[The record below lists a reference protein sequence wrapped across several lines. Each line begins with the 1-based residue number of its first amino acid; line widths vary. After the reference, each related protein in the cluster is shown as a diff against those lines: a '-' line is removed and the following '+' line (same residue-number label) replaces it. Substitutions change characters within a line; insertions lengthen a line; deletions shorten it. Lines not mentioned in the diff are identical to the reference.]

1 MSVVFDKIIMA
12 LMCILMTG
20 IKQVDYLIVCL
31 FLVVLSMEC
40 ALIYFESRKSVT
52 IVTAIYAMLILW
64 EPQIAIFIPLILY
77 ENARVKQFITLPI
90 YMIIGVIIYA
100 SETDYSLIS
109 YNTLLYVIITMLGI
123 AMGIRSYREIELK
136 RKLHDIQDT
145 DSLLKQRASQSK
157 ELWLKQ
163 QDMDIHAATLKE
175 RNRIAREIH
184 DHVGHMLSRSIL
196 QLGAILAIN
205 KDEKLDIPLRGLK
218 DSLDTAMNN
227 IRESVHDLKDDSVDL
242 EYLIMNMTSQYD
254 GLEISVDYDISPY
267 APKELKYCIVAIVKE
282 ALTNTVKHSGSTKV
296 NMVLREHPALYQV
309 LIEDNGSSAK
319 TSKNDNG
326 IKLSQGIGLE
336 NMRER
341 IAAFGGNI
349 SFRCENG
356 FKIFI
361 SIPKKN

>member
-90 YMIIGVIIYA
+90 YMIIGVIIYT
-100 SETDYSLIS
+100 SEMDYSLIS

-196 QLGAILAIN
+196 QLGAILAI
-205 KDEKLDIPLRGLK
+205 
-218 DSLDTAMNN
+218 
-227 IRESVHDLKDDSVDL
+227 
-242 EYLIMNMTSQYD
+242 
-254 GLEISVDYDISPY
+254 
-267 APKELKYCIVAIVKE
+267 VKE
-282 ALTNTVKHSGSTKV
+282 ALTNTVKHSDSTKV